1 MTWTLSDG
9 DGIVINGREHVALTP
24 AASATVQISGD
35 DLQILVG
42 EAAQDVALRYLT
54 VEVIYD
60 SKVGENRYAREE
72 FAFLVNNLHYV
83 SGTIAGG
90 AYISQALI
98 EVVDQEYTVWEARDS
113 TGTVVAKATVSCS
126 VLDEGTQTSVIN
138 FYTIYNGTLGKQYAI
153 EGNE

>member
-1 MTWTLSDG
+1 
-9 DGIVINGREHVALTP
+9 VINGREHVVLTS
-24 AASATVQISGD
+24 AAAGIIQLSGD
-35 DLQILVG
+35 DLQMLIG
-42 EAAQDVALRYLT
+42 EITQDVALRYLT
-54 VEVIYD
+54 VEVTYD

-72 FAFLVNNLHYV
+72 FAFLVKNLHYV

-126 VLDEGTQTSVIN
+126 VLGEGTQTSVIN
-138 FYTIYNGTLGKQYAI
+138 FYTIYDGILSKILDIGT
-153 EGNE
+153 N